1 MSSKPALQPA
11 AIELTR
17 YYRHYRHPCRSCR
30 PHASSGGDMHRKR
43 SNRRSIW
50 FIKTPN
56 HQPQSFGDF
65 AHGHYTAVVHQ
76 VSLLL
81 LLLQEQG
88 DFLLASTPTGDEEPY
103 DMRETLRSLATWKKH
118 KLCLL
123 SIHRRNRKDR
133 QAYSLLLQTT
143 MEPLPHGLLVLSSS
157 KPLTGRTGHQ
167 LRDASAP
174 GTTGDTA
181 FTGLSPTIT
190 GQGLVSPTT
199 CLVGTH
205 PLRLPFLLLQE
216 QRQADRKLV
225 ARNQPCRRQTPSHR
239 APP

>member
-1 MSSKPALQPA
+1 MQ
-11 AIELTR
+11 
-17 YYRHYRHPCRSCR
+17 
-30 PHASSGGDMHRKR
+30 RKR

-76 VSLLL
+76 VNLLL

-103 DMRETLRSLATWKKH
+103 DMRETLRSFTRKPESTNCVF
-118 KLCLL
+118 CLPH
-123 SIHRRNRKDR
+123 SHTYMSTRKER

-157 KPLTGRTGHQ
+157 KPLTGRTGLQTEGRFSLLELHGDIITAWYTGI
-167 LRDASAP
+167 LHRTRTRRDS
-174 GTTGDTA
+174 
-181 FTGLSPTIT
+181 
-190 GQGLVSPTT
+190 
-199 CLVGTH
+199 
-205 PLRLPFLLLQE
+205 
-216 QRQADRKLV
+216 
-225 ARNQPCRRQTPSHR
+225 RRH
-239 APP
+239 AL

>member
-1 MSSKPALQPA
+1 
-11 AIELTR
+11 
-17 YYRHYRHPCRSCR
+17 
-30 PHASSGGDMHRKR
+30 MHRKR

-103 DMRETLRSLATWKKH
+103 DMRETLRSFTRKPESTNCVF
-118 KLCLL
+118 CLPH
-123 SIHRRNRKDR
+123 SHTYMSTRKER

-157 KPLTGRTGHQ
+157 KQLTGRTGLQTEGRFSLLELHW
-167 LRDASAP
+167 RHHYS
-174 GTTGDTA
+174 
-181 FTGLSPTIT
+181 
-190 GQGLVSPTT
+190 LVY
-199 CLVGTH
+199 
-205 PLRLPFLLLQE
+205 
-216 QRQADRKLV
+216 
-225 ARNQPCRRQTPSHR
+225 RNTPPDKDSSQDDMPCRTPLH
-239 APP
+239 